1 MAQYELMLIIDP
13 TVTDDERA
21 ETMTNLKALFEKNSV
36 KILKEDVWWDKK
48 MAYKI
53 NSSSRGFY
61 VLFDLEFDGTAIKTM
76 TAPMNLEKNLW
87 RHMFVKK
94 V

>member
-1 MAQYELMLIIDP
+1 
-13 TVTDDERA
+13 
-21 ETMTNLKALFEKNSV
+21 
-36 KILKEDVWWDKK
+36 